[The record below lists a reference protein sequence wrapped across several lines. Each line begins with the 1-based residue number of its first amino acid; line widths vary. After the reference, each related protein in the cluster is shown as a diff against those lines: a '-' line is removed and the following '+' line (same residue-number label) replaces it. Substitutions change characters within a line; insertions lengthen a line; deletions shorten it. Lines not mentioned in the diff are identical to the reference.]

1 MLGAVVPDRVAEAC
15 GAGQRAGR
23 AAGIAMRLRGVSFD
37 TWLRSPSH
45 SGKDSKERWLRELY
59 PWRVLAQVDCDER
72 LKGRVQSIEF
82 DGADFDVTLVSVD
95 PQPKR
100 DTFKYLLHIESDGL
114 GWQSRPYA
122 DDFYM
127 HGKRDGRFATVY
139 HAKKKKEEP
148 LERTAR
154 AFFNRRWRS
163 IDADSF
169 VNVAVSRFL
178 AASLVDKM
186 AVKAW
191 GDLDHYPRARLVGG
205 ASPMLASGNDLWI
218 GYRYYSE
225 GAHAWARQC
234 AGQASCVVALYFAD
248 TKYQFRTDL
257 PDGAEVMSVTRL
269 DATRLGCEY
278 EDLIRVLLRK
288 LELPHEARLLA
299 ELDPIVRGRVV
310 SPEVGVTDADV
321 HEALAALKRPCA
333 SKAELRYQL
342 AAGVLLNRW
351 IEEER
356 RVHVRRK
363 KFYASFKP
371 RVRELASWAREAG
384 VEGVNVWADRTDN
397 SCGTP
402 VTYVRMDGVDFSYH
416 DIPGADEFLVP
427 ASEAPAWS
435 GVKLKPIAP
444 VVLEWARLQLPGND
458 GSETSD
464 PNGASSEGE

>member
-1 MLGAVVPDRVAEAC
+1 MPDRVAEAC

-37 TWLRSPSH
+37 NWLRSPDH
-45 SGKDSKERWLRELY
+45 RDKKPKERWLRELY
-59 PWRVLAQVDCDER
+59 PWPVLAQVDCDER

-82 DGADFDVTLVSVD
+82 DDADFDVTLVSVD

-148 LERTAR
+148 LETTAR
-154 AFFNRRWRS
+154 AFFSGRWQS

-169 VNVAVSRFL
+169 ANVAVSRFL

-186 AVKAW
+186 VTKAW
-191 GDLDHYPRARLVGG
+191 GAWGNLDHYPSARLVGG

-234 AGQASCVVALYFAD
+234 AGQASRVVALYFAP

-257 PDGAEVMSVTRL
+257 PDGAEVMSVTEL
-269 DATRLGCEY
+269 DDIRLGGEY
-278 EDLIRVLLRK
+278 EELIRVLLRK
-288 LELPHEARLLA
+288 LELPHEARPLV
-299 ELDPIVRGRVV
+299 ELDPIVRGRVD

-321 HEALAALKRPCA
+321 HEALAALKRACA
-333 SKAELRYQL
+333 SKAQLRYQL

-356 RVHVRRK
+356 RRGRVKRK

-371 RVRELASWAREAG
+371 RIRELASWAREAG
-384 VEGVNVWADRTDN
+384 VEGVNVWADRTDD

-416 DIPGADEFLVP
+416 DIPDADEFL
-427 ASEAPAWS
+427 ASGPDALTWS
-435 GVKLKPIAP
+435 GVRLKPIAP
-444 VVLEWARLQLPGND
+444 LVLEWARLQLPGND
-458 GSETSD
+458 GSEIGDQKVTSRKQS
-464 PNGASSEGE
+464 A